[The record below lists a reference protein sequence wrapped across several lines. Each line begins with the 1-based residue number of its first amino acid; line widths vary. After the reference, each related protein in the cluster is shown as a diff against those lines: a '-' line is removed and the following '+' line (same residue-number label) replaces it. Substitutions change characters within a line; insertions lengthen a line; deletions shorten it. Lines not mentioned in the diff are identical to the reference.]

1 MQGLEERTPDRPGAP
16 ARGRFRPV
24 AARRAAVLV
33 LAAAVVSQGASII
46 IVPRGDL
53 GNHVEWARRLLDGRF
68 LYAGGLNLPYAPAWA
83 LAHVP
88 LVLLPPRAAAA
99 VTFLAGLLAAA
110 VLLAVLHRL
119 LRPARATREE
129 LFWID
134 AAALVLASRFL
145 LRDLADGGPNTAL
158 LALVFTGLL
167 FWVRGHDAAGGAL
180 VGIATALKWTPAL
193 FLAWLAW
200 KRQWR
205 ALAAG
210 LLAAAAVTAAPA
222 LLTGPVSFARHVKTW
237 AANVA
242 PGFTS
247 GDPASGVLGPE
258 PVGNLALRPVLG
270 RLLAA
275 PPSGHGPTRDGAGPG
290 FPGFS
295 PAAASVASALA
306 AAALLAGTAWLFRRP
321 VSTRLSPE
329 IPVELAAVALLA
341 VLLSPIAWRS
351 HAVAVLPALVVLGH
365 RVALRRK
372 LGAPAALL
380 LGAWILVLLVL
391 NRAVAGEK
399 TVDLL
404 HGLGLFTA
412 LLLGL
417 LALLVVERRRPAPE
431 RERALA
437 TPAGPG
443 GPTFVVVPTSGE
455 AENLPGL
462 ARRLLA
468 LDEGIHLVVVDDA
481 SPDETGAIADALARE
496 NPGRVAVLHRPG
508 KLGLGTAYLA
518 GIEAALGSGASRV
531 ATMDAGLSHEPERLP
546 ALLEASGRAD
556 VVIGS
561 RYVPGGGAVDSPLS
575 RRLLSRAANLAA
587 QATLGLETRDAT
599 AGFRVYRRHA
609 AGTLLAAG
617 VVSSGYSFLLETTFL
632 LEEKGSVV
640 EEVPIRFRDRRE
652 GRSKI
657 SRGEIGKAGAT
668 VARLAARRLRRLL
681 GATVEVPA

>member
-1 MQGLEERTPDRPGAP
+1 MVDLPLT
-16 ARGRFRPV
+16 FCV
-24 AARRAAVLV
+24 ALS
-33 LAAAVVSQGASII
+33 LAAFYLALEGKGNS
-46 IVPRGDL
+46 L
-53 GNHVEWARRLLDGRF
+53 GW
-68 LYAGGLNLPYAPAWA
+68 
-83 LAHVP
+83 
-88 LVLLPPRAAAA
+88 
-99 VTFLAGLLAAA
+99 
-110 VLLAVLHRL
+110 HRL
-119 LRPARATREE
+119 GFA
-129 LFWID
+129 
-134 AAALVLASRFL
+134 
-145 LRDLADGGPNTAL
+145 
-158 LALVFTGLL
+158 
-167 FWVRGHDAAGGAL
+167 AAGGAVL
-180 VGIATALKWTPAL
+180 AKGPVGI
-193 FLAWLAW
+193 
-200 KRQWR
+200 
-205 ALAAG
+205 
-210 LLAAAAVTAAPA
+210 
-222 LLTGPVSFARHVKTW
+222 
-237 AANVA
+237 
-242 PGFTS
+242 
-247 GDPASGVLGPE
+247 
-258 PVGNLALRPVLG
+258 
-270 RLLAA
+270 
-275 PPSGHGPTRDGAGPG
+275 
-290 FPGFS
+290 
-295 PAAASVASALA
+295 
-306 AAALLAGTAWLFRRP
+306 
-321 VSTRLSPE
+321 
-329 IPVELAAVALLA
+329 
-341 VLLSPIAWRS
+341 
-351 HAVAVLPALVVLGH
+351 VLPALVVLGH

-668 VARLAARRLRRLL
+668 VARLAARRVRGAHRRS
-681 GATVEVPA
+681 VPCAGGSHRVWFKSHQRQVYCRRSSD